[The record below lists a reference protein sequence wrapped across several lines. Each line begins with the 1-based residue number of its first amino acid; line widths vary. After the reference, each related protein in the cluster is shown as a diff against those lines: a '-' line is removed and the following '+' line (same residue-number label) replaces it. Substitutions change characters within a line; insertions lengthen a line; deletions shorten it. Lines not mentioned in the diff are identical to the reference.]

1 MMDFLDKIH
10 EQTSKNIAID
20 FDGVIHQ
27 NSKGFHDGTIYD
39 DPVPGTKEALEFL
52 SIQYKLIIFT
62 CKAKPGRP
70 LVNGKTGKELIQ
82 EWLEKHNL
90 DKYIEYITHEK
101 PRALYYID
109 DKAIKFINWKQT
121 LGEVIYGDFDWE
133 SSHEL

>member
-1 MMDFLDKIH
+1 MKNFIDKIQ

-20 FDGVIHQ
+20 FDAVIHQ

-82 EWLEKHNL
+82 EWLKKHDL
-90 DKYIEYITHEK
+90 DKYITSITHEK

-109 DKAIKFINWKQT
+109 DKSIKFINWKQT
-121 LGEVIYGDFDWE
+121 LGDVIYEDIDYWV
-133 SSHEL
+133 SA